1 MKASIEKKVKDT
13 IKKYKLLSKKDKIL
27 VACSGGKDSTTIL
40 YILNKLGYNIEAL
53 FINLFIGKYSEKN
66 RKNTEKFC
74 SELGV
79 KLHEVSVK
87 DVVGYSICYIKSVLN
102 SKGNK
107 MKSCAI
113 CGSVKRYILNKYAR
127 KLGKTKLV
135 TGHNLDDEA
144 QNFMMN
150 LLKGRVSMNA
160 RLGPVSGVID
170 NKKFVVRVKP
180 LYFCS
185 EKEIEK
191 YSKQMKFHVVY
202 EHCPCSVDAFRRYL
216 KGKLDELEKESSSI
230 KLRIVDYFLRKQYGF
245 KKNVENISYCRN
257 CGEPSVGGICNVC
270 RIINLLNQTKKR
282 KIYK

>member
-1 MKASIEKKVKDT
+1 MKANIEKKVEET
-13 IKKYKLLSKKDKIL
+13 IRKYKLLSKEDKIL

-40 YILNKLGYNIEAL
+40 YILNKLGYGIEAL
-53 FINLFIGKYSEKN
+53 FIDLFIGEHSEKN
-66 RKNTEKFC
+66 KKNIRKFC
-74 SELGV
+74 SKLGV

-87 DVVGYSICYIKSVLN
+87 EFTGYSICYMKSVLN

-113 CGSVKRYILNKYAR
+113 CGSVKRYILNKYAK

-160 RLGPVSGVID
+160 RLGPKAGVVND
-170 NKKFVVRVKP
+170 KKFVARVKP

-185 EKEIEK
+185 EKEIKE
-191 YSKQMKFHVVY
+191 YSKFMKFPVVY
-202 EHCPCSVDAFRRYL
+202 EHCPCSVDAFRRFL
-216 KGKLDELEKESSSI
+216 KGQLDELEKENPTV
-230 KLRIVDYFLRKQYGF
+230 KLNIINYFIE
-245 KKNVENISYCRN
+245 KKLKLKNKGVGYCEK
-257 CGEPSVGGICNVC
+257 CGEPCSDKICSMC
-270 RIINLLNQTKKR
+270 RLVKALR
-282 KIYK
+282 